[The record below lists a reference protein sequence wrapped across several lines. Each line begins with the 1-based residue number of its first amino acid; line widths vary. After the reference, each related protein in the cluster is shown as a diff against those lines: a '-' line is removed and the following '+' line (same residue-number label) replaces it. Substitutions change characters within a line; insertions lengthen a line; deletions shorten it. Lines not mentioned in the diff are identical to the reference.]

1 MFLSVIQCLLL
12 VNMDIL
18 DLEMEQRSLKIEQ
31 AKKLVQEME
40 EEQRETEQVLQ
51 REIRIQKQNIQTY
64 STIKD
69 LEDMVMR
76 DLSYNVPVEYYE
88 IPWIPNNRGGAQ
100 EPNSLT
106 HAIKTTKHTF
116 DIIKEQHINS
126 LLPIKKR
133 KSYNICTIHN
143 SPTGGSYMF
152 NGGGGM
158 EPTFSAKSVIDTVPN
173 PSIAETS
180 DKFVAILNIV
190 KQQDARIKELEE
202 ELSGR
207 ISDLEEDWRARM
219 DEVYEAKL
227 RGNTKRFSKS

>member
-1 MFLSVIQCLLL
+1 
-12 VNMDIL
+12 MDTRSFI
-18 DLEMEQRSLKIEQ
+18 MKQRSRRLAVRSRRRREQ
-31 AKKLVQEME
+31 LREME
-40 EEQRETEQVLQ
+40 EEHESEQARQREL
-51 REIRIQKQNIQTY
+51 RIQKQNIQTD
-64 STIKD
+64 STIQD

-88 IPWIPNNRGGAQ
+88 QPLSGSRIHPYKNG
-100 EPNSLT
+100 
-106 HAIKTTKHTF
+106 IKKTKHTF
-116 DIIKEQHINS
+116 DIIKEQRINS
-126 LLPIKKR
+126 LLPIKKQ
-133 KSYNICTIHN
+133 KMYHT
-143 SPTGGSYMF
+143 Y
-152 NGGGGM
+152 
-158 EPTFSAKSVIDTVPN
+158 TFSPHVTRGGHPLWDRTPLINMVPN

-207 ISDLEEDWRARM
+207 ISCLEEDWRDRM

>member
-1 MFLSVIQCLLL
+1 
-12 VNMDIL
+12 
-18 DLEMEQRSLKIEQ
+18 
-31 AKKLVQEME
+31 ME
-40 EEQRETEQVLQ
+40 EEHEAEQIRQRELL
-51 REIRIQKQNIQTY
+51 IQTD
-64 STIKD
+64 STIQD

-88 IPWIPNNRGGAQ
+88 IPWIPNNRGGAR
-100 EPNSLT
+100 EPNSLS

-126 LLPIKKR
+126 LLPIKNR

-143 SPTGGSYMF
+143 SPPGGSYMF

-158 EPTFSAKSVIDTVPN
+158 EPTFSAKSVIDTVPD

-190 KQQDARIKELEE
+190 KQQDARIKELEKQ
-202 ELSGR
+202 LS
-207 ISDLEEDWRARM
+207 
-219 DEVYEAKL
+219 
-227 RGNTKRFSKS
+227 T

>member
-1 MFLSVIQCLLL
+1 
-12 VNMDIL
+12 
-18 DLEMEQRSLKIEQ
+18 
-31 AKKLVQEME
+31 
-40 EEQRETEQVLQ
+40 
-51 REIRIQKQNIQTY
+51 
-64 STIKD
+64 
-69 LEDMVMR
+69 MV
-76 DLSYNVPVEYYE
+76 
-88 IPWIPNNRGGAQ
+88 
-100 EPNSLT
+100 
-106 HAIKTTKHTF
+106 
-116 DIIKEQHINS
+116 
-126 LLPIKKR
+126 
-133 KSYNICTIHN
+133 
-143 SPTGGSYMF
+143 

-180 DKFVAILNIV
+180 DKFVALLNIV

>member
-40 EEQRETEQVLQ
+40 EEQRETEQVRQ
-51 REIRIQKQNIQTY
+51 RELRLQKQNIQTD
-64 STIKD
+64 STIQD

-88 IPWIPNNRGGAQ
+88 QPLSGNRIHPYQDG
-100 EPNSLT
+100 
-106 HAIKTTKHTF
+106 IKKTKHTF
-116 DIIKEQHINS
+116 DFIKEQHINS
-126 LLPIKKR
+126 LLPIKKQ
-133 KSYNICTIHN
+133 KMYHTYTFSDKAT
-143 SPTGGSYMF
+143 F
-152 NGGGGM
+152 GGM
-158 EPTFSAKSVIDTVPN
+158 ACWVRAPLITMVPD

-190 KQQDARIKELEE
+190 KQQNARIEELEE

-207 ISDLEEDWRARM
+207 ISCLEEYWRDRM
-219 DEVYEAKL
+219 DEVYEAKV